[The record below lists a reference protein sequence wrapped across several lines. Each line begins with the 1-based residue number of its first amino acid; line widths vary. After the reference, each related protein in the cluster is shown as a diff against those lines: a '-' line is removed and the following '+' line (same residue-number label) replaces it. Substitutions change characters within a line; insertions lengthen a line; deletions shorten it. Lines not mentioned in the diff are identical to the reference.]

1 MEKILEELKKIRED
15 FNVEQQETRKLIEE
29 RFSTEQAEKIKI
41 NEKLDKQDSRIN
53 KLEKEARKRNVIIYG
68 MNEGP
73 HESFMDLKSKI
84 NWILNVK
91 MELGIRGEEIDEFF
105 RLGKKNEE
113 KRNRPIIVKMIS
125 SWRKSEIM
133 MSKRKLIGTK
143 IFIENDLSEEEI
155 LEKRNMIAEMKNLK
169 AKGHEAYIKGKSLVV
184 NMDKYKKNDGVG
196 EERNGGAVGG
206 ISADVGDG
214 VGASASAEGDDV
226 MESEE
231 IANTT
236 IYKTPINTPGKRLL
250 SPENINEIRKN
261 LTKESALKKIK
272 GIKQLHRRS
281 YSDGQKTLDE
291 MIMKRTESK
300 TEEKNDTSNI
310 AYVSIIHDP
319 TKEKDDGKNE
329 PTSKTVKQNP
339 Q

>member
-1 MEKILEELKKIRED
+1 MEQILQELKKIRED

-84 NWILNVK
+84 NWIFNVK
-91 MELGIRGEEIDEFF
+91 MELNIRGEEIDEFF

-113 KRNRPIIVKMIS
+113 KRNKPIIVKMIS

-184 NMDKYKKNDGVG
+184 NTDKHKNNDGVG
-196 EERNGGAVGG
+196 EETNDGAVGG
-206 ISADVGDG
+206 TSADVGDG
-214 VGASASAEGDDV
+214 VGASASEVDDA

-231 IANTT
+231 IVNTT
-236 IYKTPINTPGKRLL
+236 IYKTPSNTPGKRLL
-250 SPENINEIRKN
+250 SPENVNEIRKN

-291 MIMKRTESK
+291 MLTKRTESK
-300 TEEKNDTSNI
+300 TEEQKDTSNI
-310 AYVSIIHDP
+310 AYVSIIHDSS
-319 TKEKDDGKNE
+319 KKKDDEKNE
-329 PTSKTVKQNP
+329 PTSKTVKQNL